1 MDTLY
6 NLYDKDQSGT
16 LDYREFASEIFGR
29 DVGGTPARGK
39 ATADDLLQ
47 RLRDKLKSRGARG
60 IIGLAKQF
68 RIMDDNH
75 SLSLDKFEFS
85 KAMQDYMLGFSEG
98 EIQTL
103 FAHMDYDRSGLIEY
117 DEFLRMIRGPMNNAR
132 KAIVMRAFTK
142 MDADGSGMID
152 INDIRGVYKAD
163 KHPDVMA
170 GKKTEQQ
177 VLSEFLETFE
187 TAHSMRNSQ
196 TPDHIV
202 NKEEWVEYYN
212 NVSASI
218 DNDEYFALMMNN
230 AWNLDGSMDVNKKKG
245 WRGDDDG
252 KAASSGAP
260 ARGGASRGGARRG
273 GGGGAASAI
282 TGGASTRAEPDTPP
296 MNMSEAQLMERF
308 REKLAK
314 RGNRG
319 IMGLGRSF
327 KIADDDRSGNLGM
340 EEFQKAIHDFR
351 VGFNPTQSQKLF
363 KVFDRDGSG
372 TIDYDEFLRGVRGAM
387 NEFRRGL
394 AMKAYKIMDK
404 DGSGVIEIDDIRQRY
419 NAKMHPDVKA
429 GKKTEDEILYEFIDT
444 FEQHHSENAEDT
456 RDGRVT
462 QGEWI
467 EYYNNVSMSV
477 DRDDYFELMMN
488 QTWNLKGDRVTKKA
502 WGGEV

>member
-1 MDTLY
+1 
-6 NLYDKDQSGT
+6 
-16 LDYREFASEIFGR
+16 
-29 DVGGTPARGK
+29 
-39 ATADDLLQ
+39 
-47 RLRDKLKSRGARG
+47 
-60 IIGLAKQF
+60 
-68 RIMDDNH
+68 
-75 SLSLDKFEFS
+75 
-85 KAMQDYMLGFSEG
+85 MLGFSEG

-103 FAHMDYDRSGLIEY
+103 FGHFDFDRSGLIEY
-117 DEFLRMIRGPMNNAR
+117 DEFLRCIRGPMNANR
-132 KAIVMRAFTK
+132 KAIVMRAFKK
-142 MDADGSGMID
+142 MDKDGSGMID
-152 INDIRGVYKAD
+152 INDIRGVYSAN

-202 NKEEWVEYYN
+202 SKDEWVEYYN

-218 DNDEYFALMMNN
+218 DNDEYFSLMMNN
-230 AWNLDGSMDVNKKKG
+230 AWNLDGTMDVNKKKG
-245 WRGDDDG
+245 WRGEDEG
-252 KAASSGAP
+252 GSASSRAP
-260 ARGGASRGGARRG
+260 ALGSRQGTRGGQRGGAAAAMGGGGASR
-273 GGGGAASAI
+273 SK
-282 TGGASTRAEPDTPP
+282 EDDMPP
-296 MNMSEAQLMERF
+296 MNMTEAQLMERF

-327 KIADDDRSGNLGM
+327 KIADDDRSGSLCM

-351 VGFNPTQSQKLF
+351 VGFNPTQSQKLYG
-363 KVFDRDGSG
+363 VFDRDGSG
-372 TIDYDEFLRGVRGAM
+372 SIDYEEFLRGVRGVM
-387 NEFRRGL
+387 NDFRKAL
-394 AMKAYKIMDK
+394 AGKAFKIMDK

-444 FEQHHSENAEDT
+444 FEQHHSDNAEDA
-456 RDGRVT
+456 RDGRVSMA
-462 QGEWI
+462 EWI

>member
-1 MDTLY
+1 
-6 NLYDKDQSGT
+6 
-16 LDYREFASEIFGR
+16 
-29 DVGGTPARGK
+29 
-39 ATADDLLQ
+39 
-47 RLRDKLKSRGARG
+47 
-60 IIGLAKQF
+60 
-68 RIMDDNH
+68 MDDNH

-85 KAMQDYMLGFSEG
+85 KAMSDYMLGFSEG
-98 EIQTL
+98 ETQTL

-117 DEFLRMIRGPMNNAR
+117 DEFLRTIRGPMNQAR
-132 KAIVMRAFTK
+132 KAIVLRAFNK

-177 VLSEFLETFE
+177 ILSEFLETFE
-187 TAHSMRNSQ
+187 TAHSMRNSE
-196 TPDHIV
+196 TPDHVV
-202 NKEEWVEYYN
+202 NKEEWCEYYN

-218 DNDEYFALMMNN
+218 DRDDYFALMMNN

-245 WRGDDDG
+245 WKGEEEKGSGGRGG
-252 KAASSGAP
+252 ASRGGGRP
-260 ARGGASRGGARRG
+260 GTGARGGASRGGNPVT
-273 GGGGAASAI
+273 GGAAS
-282 TGGASTRAEPDTPP
+282 GGAQGGDDMPP
-296 MNMSEAQLMERF
+296 MNMTEAQLMDRF

-351 VGFNPTQSQKLF
+351 VGLRPEQSAKLF

-372 TIDYDEFLRGVRGAM
+372 TINYDEFLRGVRGAM
-387 NEFRRGL
+387 NDFRRGL
-394 AMKAYKIMDK
+394 AMKAFAIMDK
-404 DGSGVIEIDDIRQRY
+404 DGSGQLEIDDIRQRY

-444 FEQHHSENAEDT
+444 FEQHHSENAEDA
-456 RDGRVT
+456 RDGTVT
-462 QGEWI
+462 QGEWV

-488 QTWNLKGDRVTKKA
+488 QTWNLKGDRVTKKG

>member
-1 MDTLY
+1 MDSLY
-6 NLYDKDQSGT
+6 GLYDKDGSGS
-16 LDYREFASEIFGR
+16 LDYREFASEVFGR

-39 ATADDLLQ
+39 ASGEDLLQ

-60 IIGLAKQF
+60 IIGLSKQF

-75 SLSLDKFEFS
+75 SMSLDKFEFA
-85 KAMQDYMLGFSEG
+85 KAMSDYMLGFSEG
-98 EIQTL
+98 ETQTL
-103 FAHMDYDRSGLIEY
+103 FTHFDFDRSGLIEY
-117 DEFLRMIRGPMNNAR
+117 DEFLRAIRGPMNANR
-132 KAIVMRAFTK
+132 KSIVMRAFK
-142 MDADGSGMID
+142 IMDKDGSGMID

-163 KHPDVMA
+163 KHPDVIA

-218 DNDEYFALMMNN
+218 DNDEYFSLMMNN
-230 AWNLDGSMDVNKKKG
+230 AWNLDGSMAVNKKKG
-245 WRGDDDG
+245 W
-252 KAASSGAP
+252 AAEDNGGPASRGAP
-260 ARGGASRGGARRG
+260 ARGQASRGGAR
-273 GGGGAASAI
+273 GGGGAAAAM
-282 TGGASTRAEPDTPP
+282 GMSTKPVEADVPP
-296 MNMSEAQLMERF
+296 MNMTEAQLMDRF

-314 RGNRG
+314 RGSRG

-327 KIADDDRSGNLGM
+327 KIADDDRSMSLGM

-351 VGFNPTQSQKLF
+351 VGLRPEQSAKLF

-372 TIDYDEFLRGVRGAM
+372 SIDYDEFLRGVRGSM
-387 NEFRRGL
+387 NDFRRGL
-394 AMKAYKIMDK
+394 AMKAFAIMDK
-404 DGSGVIEIDDIRQRY
+404 DGSGQLEIDDIRQRY

-429 GKKTEDEILYEFIDT
+429 GKKTEDEILYQFIDT
-444 FEQHHSENAEDT
+444 FEQHHSECKDDA
-456 RDGRVT
+456 RDGTVT
-462 QGEWI
+462 KGEWI

-488 QTWNLKGDRVTKKA
+488 NTWNLKGDRVTKKG
-502 WGGEV
+502 WGAEV

>member
-1 MDTLY
+1 
-6 NLYDKDQSGT
+6 
-16 LDYREFASEIFGR
+16 
-29 DVGGTPARGK
+29 
-39 ATADDLLQ
+39 
-47 RLRDKLKSRGARG
+47 
-60 IIGLAKQF
+60 
-68 RIMDDNH
+68 
-75 SLSLDKFEFS
+75 
-85 KAMQDYMLGFSEG
+85 
-98 EIQTL
+98 
-103 FAHMDYDRSGLIEY
+103 
-117 DEFLRMIRGPMNNAR
+117 MNANR
-132 KAIVMRAFTK
+132 KAIVMRAFNV
-142 MDADGSGMID
+142 MDKDGSGMID

-177 VLSEFLETFE
+177 ILSEFLETFE

-202 NKEEWVEYYN
+202 SKDEWVEYYN

-218 DNDEYFALMMNN
+218 DNDEYFSLMMNN

-245 WRGDDDG
+245 WRGEDEG
-252 KAASSGAP
+252 GSAAASGAR
-260 ARGGASRGGARRG
+260 RGPMGGRGAASRGGARG
-273 GGGGAASAI
+273 GGGGAAAAMG
-282 TGGASTRAEPDTPP
+282 GGASRGNADDTPP
-296 MNMSEAQLMERF
+296 MNMTEAQMMDRF

-351 VGFNPTQSQKLF
+351 VGFRPEQSAKLF

-387 NEFRRGL
+387 NDFRRGL
-394 AMKAYKIMDK
+394 AMKAFNIMDK
-404 DGSGVIEIDDIRQRY
+404 DGSGVLEIDDIRQRY
-419 NAKMHPDVKA
+419 NAKMHPDVKS

-444 FEQHHSENAEDT
+444 FEQHHSECADDT

-462 QGEWI
+462 KGEWV

-488 QTWNLKGDRVTKKA
+488 NTWNLKGDRVTKKG
-502 WGGEV
+502 WGAEI